1 MNKKTIFILLFS
13 IIAVAIAIFTLKNEK
28 SGTIEND
35 FIIYDTSR
43 VEQIFM
49 ANKRDHQ
56 VILTRKNNI
65 WYVNGDDYAIGQNVD
80 ILLSTLM
87 YIEVKTPVSRSARAT
102 YISKMATNS
111 TKVEIY
117 ENAPLFTIFGLDIL
131 KSLRKT
137 KVFYVGPPTR
147 DYKGTV
153 MKMEDSDE
161 LYVTYLPGFNGYLSE
176 RFSANYAD
184 WLNHNVFKLPIRSI
198 NKVKVEFGETP
209 NQSYEINNIGNKSFD
224 IISLSNGKKIQQY
237 DTIRVLEELAYF
249 RNVNFETLL
258 DNMTDMRIDSLK
270 SSTPYIT
277 LSVTNVAQQT
287 VKVRMYRRKNFT
299 NKPDFDGNMFPY
311 DVDRMYAIV
320 DDFDYVVTVQYFVFD
335 NITRPLDYLLGKDVY
350 GSKSLELLQ

>member
-13 IIAVAIAIFTLKNEK
+13 IIAIVFAIFSLKNEK

-49 ANKRDHQ
+49 VNKRDQQ
-56 VILTRKNNI
+56 VVLSRKNNI

-87 YIEVKTPVSRSARAT
+87 YIEVKTPVSRSARAS

-117 ENAPLFTIFGLDIL
+117 ENAPLFSIFGIDIL

-147 DYKGTV
+147 DFKGTV

-161 LYVTYLPGFNGYLSE
+161 LYVTYLPGFNGYLTE

-184 WLNHNVFKLPIRSI
+184 WLNHNVFKLAIKSI
-198 NKVKVEFGETP
+198 NKVKVEFHENP

-224 IISLSNGKKIQQY
+224 IISLSTNEKIQKY
-237 DTIRVLEELAYF
+237 DTIRLLEELAYF

-258 DNMTDMRIDSLK
+258 DNMTDKRVDSLK
-270 SSTPYIT
+270 TSTPYIT
-277 LSVTNVAQQT
+277 LSVTNIAQQT
-287 VKVRMYRRKNFT
+287 TTVRMYRRKNFT
-299 NKPDFDGNMFPY
+299 NKPDFDGKMFPY
-311 DVDRMYAIV
+311 DVDRMYAII

-335 NITRPLDYLLGKDVY
+335 NITRPLDFLLGKDIY
-350 GSKSLELLQ
+350 GTKSLELLQ

>member
-13 IIAVAIAIFTLKNEK
+13 IIAVAVAIFSLKNKK

-35 FIIYDTSR
+35 FIVYDTSR

-49 ANKRDHQ
+49 VNKRNHQ
-56 VILTRKNNI
+56 VTLTRKNNV
-65 WYVNGDDYAIGQNVD
+65 WYVNGEDYAIGQNVD

-87 YIEVKTPVSRSARAT
+87 YIEVKTPVSRSARAS

-117 ENAPLFTIFGLDIL
+117 ENAPLFTIFGIDIL

-153 MKMEDSDE
+153 MKMEDSDD

-209 NQSYEINNIGNKSFD
+209 NQSYEISSIGNKNFD
-224 IISLSNGKKIQQY
+224 IISLANGEKVQQY

-270 SSTPYIT
+270 ASTPYIT

-299 NKPDFDGNMFPY
+299 NKPDFDGKMFPY

-335 NITRPLDYLLGKDVY
+335 NITRPLDYLLGKDIY
-350 GSKSLELLQ
+350 GTKSLELLQ